1 MSLDQHTM
9 VIQSNETGV
18 RELMGPSVW
27 GAVRGSSYQDA
38 PGMRGTMGNE
48 REHQDGKAKLA
59 GIEPPD
65 SYLDQSEPQFHVV
78 VREGSSGTMVT

>member
-27 GAVRGSSYQDA
+27 GAVRGRSYQDA
-38 PGMRGTMGNE
+38 PGMRGTM
-48 REHQDGKAKLA
+48 AKLA

>member
-27 GAVRGSSYQDA
+27 GAVRGRSYQDA
-38 PGMRGTMGNE
+38 PGMRGTMGDE

-59 GIEPPD
+59 AIEPQD
-65 SYLDQSEPQFHVV
+65 SYIDSFEPQSHVV
-78 VREGSSGTMVT
+78 VREGSSGTMVA